1 MAQHHGYSSGHP
13 WYYVLGG
20 EVLRPKQ
27 ILADCRLSDYKGCS
41 AAEIERADRLA
52 EPGRSDTL
60 RQLQQS
66 HLTQL
71 KSDLSR
77 YRECVRALR
86 TYHEDGR
93 PPAPEC
99 HDIHVAL
106 SLKHNHLVNDFAH
119 LIFLDDLLSR
129 QKDLFDGL

>member
-41 AAEIERADRLA
+41 AAEIERADRLT

-60 RQLQQS
+60 RQIQQS
-66 HLTQL
+66 HLAQL

-77 YRECVRALR
+77 YREYVRALR
-86 TYHEDGR
+86 TDREDGR

-99 HDIHVAL
+99 RDVHVAL

-119 LIFLDDLLSR
+119 LIYLDDLLSR